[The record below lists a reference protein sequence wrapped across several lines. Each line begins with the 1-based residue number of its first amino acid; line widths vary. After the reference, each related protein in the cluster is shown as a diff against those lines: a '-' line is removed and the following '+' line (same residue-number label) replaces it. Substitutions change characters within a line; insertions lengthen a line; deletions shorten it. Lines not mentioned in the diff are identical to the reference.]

1 LPRSP
6 RVVLAGYFVRFPV
19 GGYVWQT
26 LHHLLGFSRL
36 GCDVFFYEDTAY
48 YPIAFHPETGEI
60 SATDFRCGVERLG
73 AILDRLGLGDRWAFW
88 NAAKDEYHGGDRAGV
103 DRAFATADVFVN
115 LGGVNR
121 IGSRPR
127 PKASIYVDIDPA
139 FTQIQLEQDPA
150 RRAAIIDDHDVF
162 FTYGEN
168 IGTSRSPLPTGGLD
182 WRPTR
187 PPVVGDLW
195 ETDWRVDGPGFT
207 TIGRWDAGHREVEFA
222 GERYHWRKSLEWR
235 KFLELP
241 RRTGERFELA
251 MDVEKV
257 PEDLRM
263 LREHGWDVR
272 SPVDVSSDPR
282 DYRRYVQHST
292 GEFSAAK
299 DINVRL
305 RSGWSSD
312 RSVCYLAA
320 GRPVIVQDTGFG
332 DVIPT
337 GRGLFAVGGIDDA
350 AEAIRRVRA
359 DYAAQSAAA
368 RAVAREHFE
377 ATHVLRP
384 LLEAAGW

>member
-1 LPRSP
+1 MRRSP

-26 LHHLLGFSRL
+26 LHHLLGFTRL
-36 GCDVFFYEDTAY
+36 GCDVFFYEDSAY
-48 YPIAFHPETGEI
+48 YAVGFDPVTGE
-60 SATDFRCGVERLG
+60 SSSTDYDCGLARLT

-88 NAAKDEYHGGDRAGV
+88 NAAKDSYHGTDRAGV
-103 DRAFATADVFVN
+103 ERAFAEADVFVN

-121 IGSRPR
+121 LGSRPR

-139 FTQIQLEQDPA
+139 FTQIKFEQDAP
-150 RRAAIIDDHDVF
+150 RRAAVVDEHDVF

-168 IGTSRSPLPTGGLD
+168 IGTPRSPLPTGGLE

-195 ETDWRVDGPGFT
+195 ETGGRVEGAPFT
-207 TIGRWDAGHREVEFA
+207 TIGRWDAAARGMDF
-222 GERYHWRKSLEWR
+222 GGKRYQWRKSLEWR

-257 PEDLRM
+257 PDDLRM

-272 SPVDVSSDPR
+272 SPVEVSSDPQI
-282 DYRRYVQHST
+282 YRRYVQRSR

-299 DINVRL
+299 DMNVRL

-332 DVIPT
+332 DVVPT
-337 GRGLFAVGGIDDA
+337 GRGLFAVRGIDDA
-350 AEAIRRVRA
+350 VEAIRRVCA
-359 DYAAQSAAA
+359 DYEAQSAAA